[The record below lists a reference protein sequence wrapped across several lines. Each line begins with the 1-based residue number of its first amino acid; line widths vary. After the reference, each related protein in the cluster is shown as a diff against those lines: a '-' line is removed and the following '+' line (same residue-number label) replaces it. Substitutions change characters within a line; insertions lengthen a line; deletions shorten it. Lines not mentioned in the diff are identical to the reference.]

1 MAGVSFRAAGA
12 YLVPG
17 WGRTAVPV
25 SPSSSISWAG
35 DVLLSVKLSR
45 QQNHRGRVPTGLS
58 LHSSSFSSSLEAPV
72 SCGQPRRAAGS
83 RHPVV

>member
-35 DVLLSVKLSR
+35 DVVLSVKLSR
-45 QQNHRGRVPTGLS
+45 QQNHRGRVP
-58 LHSSSFSSSLEAPV
+58 
-72 SCGQPRRAAGS
+72 RD
-83 RHPVV
+83 